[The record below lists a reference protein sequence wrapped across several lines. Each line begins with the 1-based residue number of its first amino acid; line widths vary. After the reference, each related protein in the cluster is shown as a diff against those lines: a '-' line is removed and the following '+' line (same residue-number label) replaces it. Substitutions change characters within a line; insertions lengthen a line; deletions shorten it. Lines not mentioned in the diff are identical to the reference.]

1 MSTFTQCIAASVI
14 LACAD
19 SVFAHETHA
28 HAPAPV
34 ATHSGHAAHATH
46 TATAEQQPW
55 GIAGQATA
63 VTRTITLRM
72 TDDMRFTPKQFTV
85 QLGET
90 VRLRV
95 DNAGQVM
102 HEIVLGTSDS
112 LKAHAS
118 AMLQDPGMTHND
130 AFMAH
135 VPPHNNGELVWT
147 FNRPGT
153 FDFACLISGHYQAG
167 MRGSFTVTP

>member
-1 MSTFTQCIAASVI
+1 M
-14 LACAD
+14 LACAG
-19 SVFAHETHA
+19 SVFAHEAHT

-34 ATHSGHAAHATH
+34 AAHSGHTAHAGH
-46 TATAEQQPW
+46 TAAAEQQPW

-63 VTRTITLRM
+63 ATRTITLRM

-85 QLGET
+85 QLGDT

-102 HEIVLGTSDS
+102 HEIVLGTADS
-112 LKAHAS
+112 LDAHAR
-118 AMLQDPGMTHND
+118 AMLQHPGMAHSE

-135 VPPHNNGELVWT
+135 VPPQHNGELVWT

-153 FDFACLISGHYQAG
+153 FDFACLIAGHYQAG
-167 MRGSFTVTP
+167 MRGSFTVAP